1 MEVQLMWQWILD
13 NFEVSGGNPNRNYV
27 EIVSDEIYGGFS
39 VSMM

>member
-1 MEVQLMWQWILD
+1 MIWRWIVD
-13 NFEVSGGNPNRNYV
+13 RFEVSGGNPNRSGV